1 MTAKVTF
8 NFPAPDSVMRNPS
21 ISIYFASGC
30 LLVATAAPAG
40 AGKGLDLVVSGGGA
54 EEQAARASETAA
66 ETPYAAP
73 HLMVCI
79 LLQHNTRHMQVDCAL
94 GSPPRW
100 HATRSPAPH
109 SRRFAATF
117 HAMVHH

>member
-1 MTAKVTF
+1 MTAKVIF

-40 AGKGLDLVVSGGGA
+40 AGRGLDLAVSGGGA
-54 EEQAARASETAA
+54 VEQAARASERAA
-66 ETPYAAP
+66 KTPYAAP

-94 GSPPRW
+94 ASPPRRQT
-100 HATRSPAPH
+100 TRSLAPH
-109 SRRFAATF
+109 SGRFPRRFRG
-117 HAMVHH
+117 